1 VSKTYLGGILNIFVS
16 NLSSTATELELK
28 QMFDEFGI
36 VDSSTILK
44 DKFSFKTM
52 RFGFVEMPNDIEALS
67 AIENLNGRSIN
78 GRKMNV
84 HKARINSKERRIL
97 DRDGGRRC
105 SDC

>member
-1 VSKTYLGGILNIFVS
+1 MVNIFVS

-36 VDSSTILK
+36 VDTTTILK

-52 RFGFVEMPNDIEALS
+52 RFGFVEMPNDTEAQK
-67 AIENLNGRSIN
+67 AIQTLNGKAIN
-78 GRKMNV
+78 GRKLTV
-84 HKARINSKERRIL
+84 HKARINSKDRRNV
-97 DRDGGRRC
+97 DRNGGRRC